1 MPSLQRISTRL
12 PAATIGLALLSATAM
27 GALSWS
33 SAKSG
38 LVEAAGERLQLAAEA
53 RRDAI
58 ELVADRMQADFL
70 SVAGHPQ
77 VASNAPDL
85 IETLDPAKPDYAAV
99 TAALRDLT
107 TPEARLAFEAPGTM
121 YGRRH
126 GKVQEVARRLIADP
140 GYGDLIVVDEQGRI
154 AYTTTK
160 GADFARSLDDPALAG
175 SGLARLVARLKAQ
188 DPRTQDSD
196 APLFEDFAAYPVG
209 DGPSAF
215 IGRALTKRAN
225 VAMGTGQAAERIGFI
240 ALRVTSA
247 LFDRTLSKRVG
258 LGETGQIVAA
268 GADGRLRSNP
278 PLNRDARAGAPLAEI
293 GIPAEQTRSSG
304 RFAYATPEGSQM
316 AASAPVSVLGAPWAV
331 IAQQSEAEAVSAAS
345 ALSRT
350 LALIGLCVL
359 AGTGLAGLL
368 LTRSLVVPLGALTR
382 ALQALAARQP
392 LAEVPGHRRR
402 DEIGD
407 IARAVVTIRDMSL
420 EEAAQQLKTTEAAR
434 MREEQGRRALL
445 RDLADRF
452 EQSVGAIVAR
462 VSEAVGG
469 LQASSGR
476 MRHSVE
482 STAARSTSVAGAAQQ
497 TAGNVNAV
505 AAGAEEGGATGRG
518 IGRQVAQAAGM
529 SAQAVEAAGRTE
541 ATMADLAAAANRIG
555 DVVGLVSTIAGQ
567 TNLLALNATIEA
579 ARAGEA
585 GRGFAVVAAEV
596 KELASQTARATEEIG
611 QQVGAIQ
618 AAAGGVSQAI
628 QDIAAQI
635 QTMSGVTTSI
645 ATAVEEQG
653 ATTQEIV
660 RSMAQASAGTGAV
673 TSSIAAVAE
682 EADDAGRAA
691 GAVAAAADALA
702 EQSHALQ
709 AEMEQFLS
717 NVRAA

>member
-1 MPSLQRISTRL
+1 MPNLQRISTRL

-85 IETLDPAKPDYAAV
+85 IEALDPAKPDHAAV
-99 TAALRDLT
+99 TAALRDLA

-126 GKVQEVARRLIADP
+126 GKVQEVARRLLADP

-188 DPRTQDSD
+188 GSD
-196 APLFEDFAAYPVG
+196 APVFEDFAAYPVG

-215 IGRALTKRAN
+215 IGRAITKRAN
-225 VAMGTGQAAERIGFI
+225 VAMGTGQAAERVGFI
-240 ALRVTSA
+240 ALRVTPD
-247 LFDRTLSKRVG
+247 LFDRTLAKRVG

-278 PLNRDARAGAPLAEI
+278 PLNRDARAGAPLAAI

-304 RFAYATPEGSQM
+304 RFAYATPEGSHM

-434 MREEQGRRALL
+434 MREEQARRALL

-505 AAGAEEGGATGRG
+505 AAAAEELGATVEE
-518 IGRQVAQAAGM
+518 IGRQVEQAAGM

-635 QTMSGVTTSI
+635 QTMSGVTTGI

-660 RSMAQASAGTGAV
+660 RSMAQASAGTGEV
-673 TSSIAAVAE
+673 TASIAAVAA

-702 EQSHALQ
+702 EQSGALR
-709 AEMEQFLS
+709 AEMAQFLS

>member
-58 ELVADRMQADFL
+58 ELVADRMLADFL

-99 TAALRDLT
+99 TTALRDLA

-160 GADFARSLDDPALAG
+160 GADFAQSLDDPALAG

-188 DPRTQDSD
+188 DSD
-196 APLFEDFAAYPVG
+196 APVFEDFAAYPVG
-209 DGPSAF
+209 EGPSAF
-215 IGRALTKRAN
+215 IGRVITKRAN
-225 VAMGTGQAAERIGFI
+225 VAMGTGQAAERFGFI
-240 ALRVTSA
+240 ALRVTPA
-247 LFDRTLSKRVG
+247 LFDRTLAKRVG
-258 LGETGQIVAA
+258 LGETGQVVAA

-278 PLNRDARAGAPLAEI
+278 PLNQAVRAGTALAEI
-293 GIPAEQTRSSG
+293 GIPAERTRTRGS
-304 RFAYATPEGSQM
+304 FAYATPGGGHM

-331 IAQQSEAEAVSAAS
+331 IAEQSEAEAVSAAN

-407 IARAVVTIRDMSL
+407 IARAVVTIRDLSL

-434 MREEQGRRALL
+434 MREEQERRVLL

-505 AAGAEEGGATGRG
+505 AAAAEELGATVEE
-518 IGRQVAQAAGM
+518 IGRQVEQAAGM

-541 ATMADLAAAANRIG
+541 TTMAALSAAANRIG

-660 RSMAQASAGTGAV
+660 RSMAQASTGTGAV
-673 TSSIAAVAE
+673 TASIAAVAE

>member
-38 LVEAAGERLQLAAEA
+38 LVQAAGERLQLAAEA

-85 IETLDPAKPDYAAV
+85 IETLDPAKPDHAAV
-99 TAALRDLT
+99 TAALRDLA
-107 TPEARLAFEAPGTM
+107 TPEARLAFDAAGTM

-126 GKVQEVARRLIADP
+126 AKVQEVARRLVADP

-160 GADFARSLDDPALAG
+160 GADFAKSLDDPALAG
-175 SGLARLVARLKAQ
+175 SGLARLAARLK
-188 DPRTQDSD
+188 TQDAD
-196 APLFEDFAAYPVG
+196 AVVFEDFSAYPVG
-209 DGPSAF
+209 EGASAF

-225 VAMGTGQAAERIGFI
+225 VAMGTRQAAERFGFI
-240 ALRVTSA
+240 ALRVTPA

-278 PLNRDARAGAPLAEI
+278 PLARGVRAGAPLAAI
-293 GIPAEQTRSSG
+293 GIPAERAGAGGS
-304 RFAYATPEGSQM
+304 FAYATPEGGQM
-316 AASAPVSVLGAPWAV
+316 AASAAVSVLGAPWAV
-331 IAQQSEAEAVSAAS
+331 IAQQSEAEAVRAAS

-407 IARAVVTIRDMSL
+407 IARAVVTIRDLSL

-434 MREEQGRRALL
+434 MREEQSRRALL

-505 AAGAEEGGATGRG
+505 AAAAEELGATVEE
-518 IGRQVAQAAGM
+518 IGRQVEQAAGM
-529 SAQAVEAAGRTE
+529 SAQAVEAASRTE
-541 ATMADLAAAANRIG
+541 ETMAALAAAANRIG

-635 QTMSGVTTSI
+635 QTMSGVTTGI

-660 RSMAQASAGTGAV
+660 RSMAQASAGTGEV
-673 TSSIAAVAE
+673 TASIAAVAS

-691 GAVAAAADALA
+691 GAVAQAADALA
-702 EQSHALQ
+702 EQSHALR